1 MAELALSA
9 VLQVIFDKLASFGLD
24 KSESI
29 LDFKANVEK
38 LQRTL
43 TRAQAL
49 LDDAEEK
56 QVTKQAVRRWLSD
69 LKDLAYDAEALLLG
83 LPADDS
89 LKERIQADKVKDMLL
104 SLEKAVDQG
113 RQYSL
118 SVTAADTGHG
128 QWERGM
134 ESDSSVIESE
144 VYGRE
149 EDKKRLVK
157 LLLSTES
164 TQERGGTG
172 LCIPII
178 GMGGL
183 GKTTLATLAY
193 NDHRVER
200 RFDVKVWIFVS
211 HQSDV
216 KDILIRII
224 ESITEAK
231 WELSAMEAAHK
242 KVRKLFLNKR
252 YLIVLDDVW
261 IEDKDDWDRLR
272 SVLFEAGIDGSR
284 ILITARSGKVV
295 DALIRTGFPTIRYD
309 LEELSEEACWSLFK
323 HRAFDRGE
331 EENHPSLLAIGE
343 QIVRKCGGLALATK
357 ALGSLLRFKR
367 DIEEWEFIRDS
378 ELWDL
383 DVSESEILPA
393 LRLSYS
399 RLPLHLKRCLEF
411 CSIFP
416 RSYEFN
422 KEKLIRQWMAHG
434 LIKSRSEREQKKRKS
449 QLPSVVYLPMF
460 GLEVPMFGTEV
471 PMFGTEVPMFGMEDI
486 GFEYFNELEWMSFFQ
501 ETKQCKNGIVIR
513 YKMHDIIYDL
523 LQSVTSSEYTILGRG
538 FATPTSFKR
547 IRHSSVIC
555 DFRSATVPEELYEA
569 GHHLRTLLVFSEGNL
584 EVLPKKFYTSFTC
597 LFVLNMSGSGLIE
610 LESSIGAL
618 SHLTYLDLSLTHI
631 QELPPEIEDLPLQTL
646 NLFNCYNLVA
656 LPNLL
661 KMKTVRHLNNEG
673 CRRLTYMFT
682 PVRRKKIRNM
692 RESNLFQLRT
702 LPLFVIGGDFD
713 ANFLCRLRLRG
724 SLKITHLEN
733 IFKPSRIKPL
743 YFNLIKSLGL
753 YWGSDDG
760 APNINPE
767 EESVVSRF
775 QERKE
780 IESAGPS
787 REVQQDSSKGEE
799 VLGHLKLPYGLE
811 RLLIKGYPGLRFN
824 FSCWVCPHLK
834 VLNLINC
841 RRIAYFPFGWN
852 LQSLTSISL
861 REMHGVTHIDQEFFP
876 AGTKNPFPFPLLDEF
891 IAVDLPNLKKWL
903 SPDTGG
909 NAFPNLRKLV
919 LNKCPELTVIPQ
931 ILSLHHL
938 DLRGTGNATL
948 VDSFQNL
955 TSLETLVTEG
965 IKDLHCF
972 PGTFPISNP
981 HLTSW
986 EIKSCPE
993 LSSLPKNLENLAALK
1008 SLVICQCEK
1017 LESLPTSLQLLSSL
1031 ESLEI
1036 DDCCSLTSLPDVA
1049 NRGLSNLRSLSILNC
1064 DMLASLSMG
1073 FQHLTSLEILT
1084 IMRCPRIVALP
1095 QTVQHLSALRSLS
1108 ILWCDSL
1115 KLLPEE
1121 LQNLTVLQ
1129 SLEIGSCPG
1138 LTVLPEWIGKL
1149 VSLRSLVISYCHMI
1163 TVLPEAMRGLTA
1175 LQHLSIQGCHVLQH
1189 RCRPEIGI
1197 DWPKIAHIPYKHI
1210 ESPNLKRPR
1219 EEEASSSN
1227 L

>member
-9 VLQVIFDKLASFGLD
+9 VFQVIFDKLASFGLD
-24 KSESI
+24 KSGSI

-38 LQRTL
+38 LQLTL
-43 TRAQAL
+43 TRVQAL

-56 QVTKQAVRRWLSD
+56 QVTKQAVRSWLSD
-69 LKDLAYDAEALLLG
+69 LKDLAHDAEALLLG

-89 LKERIQADKVKDMLL
+89 LKERIHADKVKDMLL
-104 SLEKAVDQG
+104 SLEKAADEG
-113 RQYSL
+113 RHYSFC
-118 SVTAADTGHG
+118 VTAPADTGHG
-128 QWERGM
+128 KWERSM

-149 EDKKRLVK
+149 EDKERLVK
-157 LLLSTES
+157 LLLSTGS

-183 GKTTLATLAY
+183 GKTTLAQLAY

-216 KDILIRII
+216 KNILIRII

-242 KVRKLFLNKR
+242 KVRKLLLNKR

-261 IEDKDDWDRLR
+261 IEDKEDWDRLR
-272 SVLFEAGIDGSR
+272 SVLFEAGIAGSR

-295 DALIRTGFPTIRYD
+295 DALILTGFPTIRYD
-309 LEELSEEACWSLFK
+309 LEELTEEACWSLFK

-331 EENHPSLLAIGE
+331 EENHPSLLPIGE
-343 QIVRKCGGLALATK
+343 QIVRKCGGLALAAKT
-357 ALGSLLRFKR
+357 LGSLLRFKR
-367 DIEEWEFIRDS
+367 DVEEWEFIRDS

-422 KEKLIRQWMAHG
+422 KEKLIHQWMAHG

-449 QLPSVVYLPMF
+449 QLPSVVYCLPMF
-460 GLEVPMFGTEV
+460 GPEVPMLGLEVPMFGLEV
-471 PMFGTEVPMFGMEDI
+471 I
-486 GFEYFNELEWMSFFQ
+486 GFEYFNDLEWMSFFQ
-501 ETKQCKNGIVIR
+501 ETKQCENGIVIR

-569 GHHLRTLLVFSEGNL
+569 GHHLRTLLVFSEGNM
-584 EVLPKKFYTSFTC
+584 EVLPKKFYSSFTC

-631 QELPPEIEDLPLQTL
+631 QKLPPEIEDLPLQTL

-661 KMKTVRHLNNEG
+661 KMKTLRHLNNEG

-682 PVRRKKIRNM
+682 PMGSTEIRDTIKL
-692 RESNLFQLRT
+692 ELFQLQT

-713 ANFLCRLRLRG
+713 ANFLCRLQLRG

-760 APNINPE
+760 VPNINPE
-767 EESVVSRF
+767 EESIVSRF

-780 IESAGPS
+780 IESARPS
-787 REVQQDSSKGEE
+787 REVQQDSSKGDE
-799 VLGHLKLPYGLE
+799 VLAQLKLPCGLE
-811 RLLIKGYPGLRFN
+811 RLLIKGYPGFRFK
-824 FSCWVCPHLK
+824 FSYWNCPHLK

-841 RRIAYFPFGWN
+841 RRIAYFPFSWI
-852 LQSLTSISL
+852 LRSLTSISL
-861 REMHGVTHIDQEFFP
+861 REMHGVTYIDQVFNAGKEKSFP
-876 AGTKNPFPFPLLDEF
+876 VLDEF
-891 IAVDLPNLKKWL
+891 IVVDLPNLEKWL
-903 SPDTGG
+903 IPDTGG

-919 LNKCPELTVIPQ
+919 LNKCPELTVMPQ

-938 DLRGTGNATL
+938 DLRGIGKATL
-948 VDSFQNL
+948 LDSFQNL

-965 IKDLHCF
+965 IKDLRCF

-993 LSSLPKNLENLAALK
+993 LSSLPRNLENLAALK

-1036 DDCCSLTSLPDVA
+1036 DGCCSLTSLPDGA

-1064 DMLASLSMG
+1064 DNLASISMG
-1073 FQHLTSLEILT
+1073 FQHLTSLEFLT

-1108 ILWCDSL
+1108 ILWCDGL
-1115 KLLPEE
+1115 KFLPEE
-1121 LQNLTVLQ
+1121 LQNLTALQ
-1129 SLEIGSCPG
+1129 SLEIGCCPG

-1175 LQHLSIQGCHVLQH
+1175 LQHLSIQDCPRLQH
-1189 RCRPEIGI
+1189 RCRPESGE
-1197 DWPKIAHIPYKHI
+1197 DWPKIAHVPYKHI
-1210 ESPNLKRPR
+1210 ESPNLKRPG